1 MSESNSSSTSELPHT
16 RGRGRGRGKSRGGLG
31 KYLRARG
38 RGRGGR
44 PAEFHQ
50 RLVLEDESVDDLDPD
65 SEEAKELQQKYAR
78 RQLGSNADRYVEL
91 EPELD
96 SDGEEIHE
104 PEIDLTSFLAR
115 QRLSDASET
124 TVVAVAQ
131 ADDDD
136 IDHDLAHISSH
147 RIPPPTSQKGRVQ
160 AIEWDAELEEMSREK
175 AAADANRD
183 LKARFRAKS
192 EKLKVKPLFSLNV
205 QQDDNYSEAP
215 ALPNETLKKSPKV
228 EMEDF
233 LDDLLSQ

>member
-44 PAEFHQ
+44 PAEFNQ
-50 RLVLEDESVDDLDPD
+50 RLVLEDEQVDDLDPD

-205 QQDDNYSEAP
+205 KQDDNYSEAP
-215 ALPNETLKKSPKV
+215 ALPNKTLKKSPKV

>member
-1 MSESNSSSTSELPHT
+1 MSESNASLTSEPSHT
-16 RGRGRGRGKSRGGLG
+16 RGRGRGKSRGGLG

-50 RLVLEDESVDDLDPD
+50 RLVLEGEQAVDLDPD

-78 RQLGSNADRYVEL
+78 RHIGSNADRYAEL

-104 PEIDLTSFLAR
+104 PEVDLSSFLAR
-115 QRLSDASET
+115 QRLSDVSDT
-124 TVVAVAQ
+124 TVVAAVPPV
-131 ADDDD
+131 DDDD
-136 IDHDLAHISSH
+136 IDHELAHISSH
-147 RIPPPTSQKGRVQ
+147 Q
-160 AIEWDAELEEMSREK
+160 LEEMSREK
-175 AAADANRD
+175 AAADASRD

-192 EKLKVKPLFSLNV
+192 EKLKVKPLFSRDTK
-205 QQDDNYSEAP
+205 QGDNYSEAP
-215 ALPNETLKKSPKV
+215 ALPNDTPRKAPKV

-233 LDDLLSQ
+233 LDDLLS